1 MEILENF
8 LNSGFILW
16 AWACFI
22 DFSGKKHQ
30 VSLNESQ
37 KIHENWPKIEKFS
50 KYWWLKLQPQIS
62 KNWKFWNMLKIGHKW
77 LLMVHCMLTK
87 WFLTIWHPFLAKKLK
102 KLKILIFALKHR
114 FWNCVFARSLV
125 TRNWAHLVLNTSKVN
140 C

>member
-1 MEILENF
+1 MSKGSWVITFYQNLKSEFYLSKIGQKPKITVITPKTKVYFHYLPF
-8 LNSGFILW
+8 LNQNRNF
-16 AWACFI
+16 A
-22 DFSGKKHQ
+22 
-30 VSLNESQ
+30 
-37 KIHENWPKIEKFS
+37 
-50 KYWWLKLQPQIS
+50 QIS
-62 KNWKFWNMLKIGHKW
+62 KNWKFWNMLKLGQKW
-77 LLMVHCMLTK
+77 VQMVNCMLTK